1 MKMFSYAKTE
11 DDLGLPLHIR
21 IEGRGNPLWLPLVYY
36 YLETLNLANC
46 TATNSHT

>member
-36 YLETLNLANC
+36 YLEGKQTC
-46 TATNSHT
+46 SGDFI